1 MKTIKT
7 FINERGNYYDHIAQ
21 SRNTEGYI
29 KPVDDILVAFDNVIN
44 AITSKSKRACVIIL
58 SSGSTNDNKVKSLL
72 QEFIDIANQNKLDI
86 YNAAAPD
93 IFEQIQSVEELTCRG
108 PHIMLDEV
116 FELFDNVD
124 NGTEYN
130 YCLLV
135 YDGGNG
141 GNVPAEYAPGVI
153 AFSIYPEGYKTIHT
167 LDIHSQNPKFKKS
180 ISSYYFPKKDN
191 F

>member
-7 FINERGNYYDHIAQ
+7 FINERGNYYDHVAQ
-21 SRNTEGYI
+21 TKVSNGNI
-29 KPVDDILVAFDNVIN
+29 KPVDDILSSFNDVIR
-44 AITSKSKRACVIIL
+44 AISSKSKSACVIIL

-93 IFEQIQSVEELTCRG
+93 VFDQIQSVEELTCRG

-116 FELFDNVD
+116 FELFETNTDEK
-124 NGTEYN
+124 EYN
-130 YCLLV
+130 YCLLI
-135 YDGGNG
+135 YDGANG
-141 GNVPAEYAPGVI
+141 GNIPDEYAPGVI
-153 AFSIYPEGYKTIHT
+153 AFSIYSEGYKTIHT

-180 ISSYYFPKKDN
+180 ISSYYFPKKDTI
-191 F
+191 